1 MFTENFITDA
11 FQEKGKKE
19 LRLKIL
25 ASFSIKYDAL
35 QCNLIKEFA
44 YKFHVFFQKIKSKL
58 FRFSH
63 YRLLESSRL
72 WKIYEM
78 TCKKA

>member
-1 MFTENFITDA
+1 MLF
-11 FQEKGKKE
+11 KKRKKE

-25 ASFSIKYDAL
+25 ASFSVKYDAL
-35 QCNLIKEFA
+35 QCNLIREFA
-44 YKFHVFFQKIKSKL
+44 YKFHVFFQKTKPKL

-63 YRLLESSRL
+63 DRLLEGSRL
-72 WKIYEM
+72 WKIYQM